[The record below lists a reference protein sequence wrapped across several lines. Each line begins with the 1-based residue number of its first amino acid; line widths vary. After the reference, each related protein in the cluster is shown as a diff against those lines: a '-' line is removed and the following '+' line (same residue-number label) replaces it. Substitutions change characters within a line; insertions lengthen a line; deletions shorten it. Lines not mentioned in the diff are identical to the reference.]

1 MKYYRIRTYSPE
13 NGKYASS
20 KVLAIN
26 ETETISDYTET
37 CEQSDELRK
46 KNTKNNITVIIHF
59 NQLHYRAGLRLRHR
73 R

>member
-37 CEQSDELRK
+37 CEQSDE
-46 KNTKNNITVIIHF
+46 ITEEEYKE
-59 NQLHYRAGLRLRHR
+59 QYHR
-73 R
+73 DNSF